1 MSLLIRLMRLFDCLT
16 FLLLSWYGALDYRI
30 VFAWGLTPLRRKMM
44 VNFIR
49 SIHVTSVLA
58 HRFCMGLTPLRRN
71 MMIKIDGTLILAS
84 RAWFSGAMVIFS
96 GFVHGVVTS
105 PFALSQRCAFLH
117 GANAFTPEHDGE
129 FHGFNFRSAHV
140 LYYISGVICGLLTS
154 SLTIVITNLLLMVK
168 SIFIQTFRTNWCD
181 LAPFVC
187 VTIYRLLL
195 RNMMVNL
202 MGLMHGTFWFARL
215 TCCCFRTC
223 TFMVYPRCL
232 LRSL

>member
-1 MSLLIRLMRLFDCLT
+1 MVRR
-16 FLLLSWYGALDYRI
+16 DYCI
-30 VFAWGLTPLRRKMM
+30 VFAWGLTPLRRKIM

-129 FHGFNFRSAHV
+129 FYGFNFRSAHV
-140 LYYISGVICGLLTS
+140 HFGRHMWFITS
-154 SLTIVITNLLLMVK
+154 SLTIVMTNVLLMVK

-187 VTIYRLLL
+187 VTIYRLMLL
-195 RNMMVNL
+195 R
-202 MGLMHGTFWFARL
+202 
-215 TCCCFRTC
+215 
-223 TFMVYPRCL
+223 
-232 LRSL
+232 

>member
-1 MSLLIRLMRLFDCLT
+1 MMR
-16 FLLLSWYGALDYRI
+16 WDYRI

-96 GFVHGVVTS
+96 GFVYNLIFGRASYMVS
-105 PFALSQRCAFLH
+105 SRCLLRCHNVARFCMVQ
-117 GANAFTPEHDGE
+117 TPL
-129 FHGFNFRSAHV
+129 R
-140 LYYISGVICGLLTS
+140 
-154 SLTIVITNLLLMVK
+154 
-168 SIFIQTFRTNWCD
+168 
-181 LAPFVC
+181 
-187 VTIYRLLL
+187 
-195 RNMMVNL
+195 RNMMVNF
-202 MGLMHGTFWFARL
+202 MGSIFARL
-215 TCCCFRTC
+215 TCFITFRASYV
-223 TFMVYPRCL
+223 VYSLRL